1 MELLGNGNYM
11 AGRINLL
18 ENATY
23 EAQFQDGPSG
33 NGNYMAGRIS
43 LLENETSEA

>member
-1 MELLGNGNYM
+1 MELSGYGNYM

-18 ENATY
+18 ENGTY
-23 EAQFQDGPSG
+23 EAQFQDGPLG

-43 LLENETSEA
+43 LLGNGTSEA